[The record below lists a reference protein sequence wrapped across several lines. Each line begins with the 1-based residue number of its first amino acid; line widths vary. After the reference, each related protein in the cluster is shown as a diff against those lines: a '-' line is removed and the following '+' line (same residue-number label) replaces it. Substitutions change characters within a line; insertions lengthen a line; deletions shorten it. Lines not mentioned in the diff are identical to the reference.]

1 MLDKSESAADQIADM
16 IIFRDWL
23 EDYRE
28 FAEALGFRLERDRR
42 GALQYIDQDR
52 TQLRMDQIGKLY
64 HLMWQHSINE
74 REDLL
79 STLINRLHGHKVEEY
94 GEIIKKFVNEEQN
107 FIQEQRKRMNK

>member
-1 MLDKSESAADQIADM
+1 
-16 IIFRDWL
+16 
-23 EDYRE
+23 
-28 FAEALGFRLERDRR
+28 
-42 GALQYIDQDR
+42 
-52 TQLRMDQIGKLY
+52 
-64 HLMWQHSINE
+64 MWQHSINE